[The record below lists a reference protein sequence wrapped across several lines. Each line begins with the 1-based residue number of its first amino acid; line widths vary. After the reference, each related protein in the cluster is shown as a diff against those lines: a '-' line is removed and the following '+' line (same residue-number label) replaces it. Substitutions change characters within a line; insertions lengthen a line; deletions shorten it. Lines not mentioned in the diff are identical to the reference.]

1 MGLLDSMKK
10 ELKEEI
16 VKEVSEAILADI
28 KELLNDSS
36 TEQGETEKKEP
47 QEAKNVSLE
56 KTNQDYTELKSTV
69 DELKE
74 ALLEVTTSFEKV
86 DEMTV
91 EDAYLSLLK
100 E

>member
-16 VKEVSEAILADI
+16 VREVSEAILADI
-28 KELLNDSS
+28 KELLSDSA
-36 TEQGETEKKEP
+36 EQREKKEP
-47 QEAKNVSLE
+47 QEVKNVPSE
-56 KTNQDYTELKSTV
+56 TNPDYTELKSTV

-74 ALLEVTTSFEKV
+74 ALLEVTTSSEKV

-91 EDAYLSLLK
+91 ADAYLSLLK